1 MTSVPPLP
9 ATFDDSSLLRLA
21 TTPRSRLFPVLNRAS
36 AFAPLIIVCCVLPA
50 FQLLARPTLN
60 EEASLW
66 GLRSL
71 AEANATTV
79 VEMLEPGLNEDGRP
93 LIFQPPLAA
102 WLNGAVERVLGPTHP
117 LSSSLI
123 SLLATGIAIW
133 LATRM
138 AWRIGG
144 ANTSLVTALL
154 MCSHPQVLEMAIT
167 PSNSAI
173 GFCLILACVFGMQ
186 RHLEGKVPG
195 VSKSLLISGVTWG
208 LSLLAI
214 GPTALIVPLLLVC
227 HAFNQR
233 PGHRTPDD
241 TSMTSSGRIS
251 SWPSLRSTLVMSGIG
266 LALGGWWEVLM
277 LVQYGLAFWG
287 SWWSSLPV
295 ECLAQGN
302 NEWHCDLRP
311 LLQPTWYEWFSK
323 QALLFGWLAIGLERA
338 FTEYRNPTGELARR
352 RYQLL
357 IYWWLMA
364 LSGRCL
370 ASFVG
375 TVSVA
380 NTLVWNLALLPPTV
394 LLSAVGF
401 GTLIERMVTRR
412 GEFFLMVLLVTLT
425 AWRLTMSWMTGLT
438 CGAAA
443 STLLVGVPILF
454 RWLGRSA
461 TGWSEEAWRQ
471 MLQVAVYGSLLIA
484 LSAGFGL
491 RSAPSSDAERL
502 VELRT
507 RLAKFPDV
515 RRISLIAMRDPVPV
529 TLRHLL
535 RCRWPHVELVTS
547 EGWDA
552 GLTESMK
559 NEDSAPQS
567 RFLIL
572 EWTRRDFRLSAETG
586 AAWQISA
593 IGNPMRFYGRRLSFV
608 LIGPRT

>member
-1 MTSVPPLP
+1 MTSVPSLP
-9 ATFDDSSLLRLA
+9 ASLDDSSLLRLA

-50 FQLLARPTLN
+50 FQLLAQPTLN
-60 EEASLW
+60 EEGSLW

-71 AEANATTV
+71 AEANASTLMQV
-79 VEMLEPGLNEDGRP
+79 VEPGLNEAGQP

-102 WLNGAVERVLGPTHP
+102 WLNGAMERVLGPSHA

-123 SLLATGIAIW
+123 SLVATGIAIW
-133 LATRM
+133 LATRL

-144 ANTSLVTALL
+144 ANTSLVAALL
-154 MCSHPQVLEMAIT
+154 MCSHPQVLEMATT

-186 RHLEGKVPG
+186 RHLEGRVPTF
-195 VSKSLLISGVTWG
+195 SKSLLISGVTWG

-214 GPTALIVPLLLVC
+214 GPTSLIVPLLLVC

-233 PGHRTPDD
+233 PGHRTPEGMA
-241 TSMTSSGRIS
+241 TTVSGRIS
-251 SWPSLRSTLVMSGIG
+251 SWPVLRATLIMCGIG
-266 LALGGWWEVLM
+266 VAIGGWWEVLM
-277 LVQYGLAFWG
+277 LAQHGSTFWR

-302 NEWHCDLRP
+302 KEWHCDLRP
-311 LLQPTWYEWFSK
+311 LLQPTWYEWFSQ
-323 QALLFGWLAIGLERA
+323 QALLFGWVAIGLERA
-338 FTEYRNPTGELARR
+338 FTECRTPTGELARR

-357 IYWWLMA
+357 IYWWLIAMA
-364 LSGRCL
+364 GRCL
-370 ASFVG
+370 AYLAG
-375 TVSVA
+375 TMSVA

-394 LLSAVGF
+394 LLASVGF

-412 GEFFLMVLLVTLT
+412 GEFFLMVLLVTMT
-425 AWRLTMSWMTGLT
+425 SWRLSMSWMTGLT

-443 STLLVGVPILF
+443 STLLVGVPMLF

-471 MLQVAVYGSLLIA
+471 MLQVAVYGSLFIA

-491 RSAPSSDAERL
+491 RSAASSDAERL

-515 RRISLIAMRDPVPV
+515 RRISLIATRDPIPV

-535 RCRWPHVELVTS
+535 RCRWPHTDLVTS

-552 GLTESMK
+552 GLTDAMK
-559 NEDSAPQS
+559 QEDSAPQS
-567 RFLIL
+567 KFLIL
-572 EWTRRDFRLSAETG
+572 EWTRRDLRLTAETS
-586 AAWQISA
+586 AAWQISS
-593 IGNPMRFYGRRLSFV
+593 IGNPIRFYGRRLSFV